1 MKGLEERKKLIL
13 AMEYVARQVNDEA
26 VFEEWLVLGVA
37 DGDVEYG
44 DLEKVEA
51 AEGYVEDEESFAE
64 IMQTFLNVMA
74 NAKKSGG
81 LYCGGVVSK

>member
-1 MKGLEERKKLIL
+1 MSLYLKSGLFL
-13 AMEYVARQVNDEA
+13 
-26 VFEEWLVLGVA
+26 
-37 DGDVEYG
+37 
-44 DLEKVEA
+44 
-51 AEGYVEDEESFAE
+51 AEGYDEDAESFAE